1 MNPLN
6 WSLPIAVTWLILF
19 GIILAR
25 AGGTFL
31 LGRLARTGIR
41 KIDRVDRLM
50 SGPKYRKAE
59 SMIERFGA
67 PVIAVSFVMIGV
79 QTVLN
84 LAAGTTGMSYRRYLP
99 ALAVG
104 GAMWATIYSTVGLIG
119 FKALAA
125 GYQAAPGLTIGVA
138 VCFVLAI
145 IGLVIGLKKPSVSA
159 EAADGA
165 EADVAEAEPAPGDR
179 AESARAAETHTDTKT
194 TEA

>member
-6 WSLPIAVTWLILF
+6 WSFPVAVTWLILF

-31 LGRLARTGIR
+31 LGRLARSGMR
-41 KIDRVDRLM
+41 KIERVDRIM
-50 SGPKYRKAE
+50 SGPKYRRAE
-59 SMIERFGA
+59 AMIERYGA
-67 PVIAVSFVMIGV
+67 PVIAVSFLMIGV

-125 GYQAAPGLTIGVA
+125 GYQAAPGLTVGLA
-138 VCFVLAI
+138 VCFALAVA
-145 IGLVIGLKKPSVSA
+145 GLVIGLKKPHDSSEVDVGA
-159 EAADGA
+159 EAA
-165 EADVAEAEPAPGDR
+165 
-179 AESARAAETHTDTKT
+179 TDSNAKSTRF
-194 TEA
+194 

>member
-6 WSLPIAVTWLILF
+6 WSFPIAVTWLILF

-41 KIDRVDRLM
+41 RIERVDRMM

-59 SMIERFGA
+59 AMIERYGA
-67 PVIAVSFVMIGV
+67 PVIAVSFLMIGI

-125 GYQAAPGLTIGVA
+125 GYQAAPGLTVGLA
-138 VCFVLAI
+138 VCFALAVV
-145 IGLVIGLKKPSVSA
+145 GLVIGLKKSHETS
-159 EAADGA
+159 EAAAESEASIGPGA
-165 EADVAEAEPAPGDR
+165 ESTR
-179 AESARAAETHTDTKT
+179 S
-194 TEA
+194 